1 MKNIGLLMVACL
13 LLLTPALLLGQ
24 SAADAPAKAE
34 DVIRF
39 VWFTDGPDQPAI
51 EALVDR
57 YEDENTQVTVDF
69 AIVPFGELNQLL
81 ITQASAGQAPDIARV
96 TEPYRFFEFG
106 LDLRPYTEPG
116 FEKQFLDG
124 PVKLVTGPE
133 GEIFGFPQDLTMNGP
148 FINVSL
154 FKKAGVPLPEGDVP
168 WETWF
173 DLAKTVKDRTGVPYA
188 VAADR
193 SGHRLDGI
201 IQSYG
206 GSYFTPDGKSLNL
219 NSPETRGALQTFV
232 ELHDKGIMP
241 LDIWAGGSG
250 YVGGNQQFINGQL
263 VMYISGNWQVAQ
275 FASTIG
281 DSFEWKA
288 APNGVN
294 VQSGGMPGGKFL
306 MAFESAGNPE
316 ATGDF
321 VQFLSSKESLAA
333 YASQAM
339 FLPAR
344 KDLLEEGIEYPVR
357 SDVMNSFLA
366 DLSRLP
372 ATAYSD
378 NYHLSFGPVG
388 NVVRDRITQAITGEL
403 SFSRAMELMIREA
416 GEVMQ

>member
-1 MKNIGLLMVACL
+1 MKKIGLLMLISL
-13 LLLTPALLLGQ
+13 LMTPALLIGQ
-24 SAADAPAKAE
+24 GASEAPVQKK

-51 EALVDR
+51 EALVEQ
-57 YEDENTQVTVDF
+57 YEEENVQTDVEF
-69 AIVPFGELNQLL
+69 SIVPFGELNQLL
-81 ITQASAGQAPDIARV
+81 ITQASAGQAPDVARV

-116 FEKQFLDG
+116 FENLFLEG
-124 PVKLVTGPE
+124 PIKLVTGPQ

-148 FINVSL
+148 FVNVSL
-154 FKKAGVPLPEGDVP
+154 FKQAGVALPEGDVP

-173 DLAKTVKDRTGVPYA
+173 ELAKKVKDITGVPYA
-188 VAADR
+188 AAADR
-193 SGHRLDGI
+193 SGHRLAGI

-288 APNGVN
+288 VANGVN

-306 MAFESAGNPE
+306 MAFDSGRNPE

-321 VQFLSSKESLAA
+321 IQFLSSKESLAA
-333 YASQAM
+333 YASEAM

-344 KDLLEEGIEYPVR
+344 IDLLEEGVDYPVR
-357 SDVMNSFLA
+357 SDVMNTFLA

-403 SFSRAMELMIREA
+403 TFSRAMELMIREA